1 MCPTTSLL
9 EKIYIVR
16 KRGHFQKTSENCFFF
31 FKLLTVMELN
41 TLGESTNVFIFNNSA
56 IKFSGCQHKYL
67 GVRDT
72 VNGLYFERDL
82 LCSNLQDIL

>member
-1 MCPTTSLL
+1 
-9 EKIYIVR
+9 
-16 KRGHFQKTSENCFFF
+16 
-31 FKLLTVMELN
+31 MELN